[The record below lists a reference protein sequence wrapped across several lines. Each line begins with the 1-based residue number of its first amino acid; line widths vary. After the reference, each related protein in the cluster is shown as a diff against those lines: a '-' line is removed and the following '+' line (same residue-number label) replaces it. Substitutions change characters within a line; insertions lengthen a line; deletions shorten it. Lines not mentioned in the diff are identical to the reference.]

1 MHLLAIVTILMTLP
15 STTHTLKVGIIG
27 GGASGLASARVFLRE
42 GHSPVVIEKG
52 ANIGGVWD
60 YDATGDPSRP
70 MYKGLRTN
78 LPREIMAY
86 REKKWGGGPGK
97 R

>member
-1 MHLLAIVTILMTLP
+1 MTLQTVH
-15 STTHTLKVGIIG
+15 SMKIGIIG
-27 GGASGLASARVFLRE
+27 GGAAGLVAARVLARKGFHPTVL
-42 GHSPVVIEKG
+42 EKDG
-52 ANIGGVWD
+52 AMGGVWRHVP
-60 YDATGDPSRP
+60 GDPTRP

-86 REKKWGGGPGK
+86 REFPWGGGPGGK